1 MPRLK
6 CKKCGAVFEQGLGGA
21 VFAPHIGPLH
31 YIKCPSCKKNCWL
44 NVYSSVKDPITWPTE
59 DKRQER
65 LAQPQL
71 SDEELEK
78 KRIEESKYEKT

>member
-6 CKKCGAVFEQGLGGA
+6 CKKCEAVFEQGIGGA
-21 VFAPHIGPLH
+21 VLTPHIGPLH
-31 YIKCPSCKKNCWL
+31 YIKCPSCKKSSWL

-59 DKRQER
+59 EKQQEHSS
-65 LAQPQL
+65 QPQL
-71 SDEELEK
+71 TEEELEK

>member
-6 CKKCGAVFEQGLGGA
+6 CKKCGAVFEQGFGGA
-21 VFAPHIGPLH
+21 VLAPHIGPLH
-31 YIKCPSCKKNCWL
+31 YVKCPSCKKNSWL
-44 NVYSSVKDPITWPTE
+44 NVYSSVKDPITWPKE
-59 DKRQER
+59 DNQQER

-71 SDEELEK
+71 SEEELEK